1 MMKAAP
7 ATASG
12 YALAE
17 RFAASG
23 RGAVAIG
30 P

>member
-1 MMKAAP
+1 MKTAL

-17 RFAASG
+17 RVAPSG
-23 RGAVAIG
+23 RGAAAIG
-30 P
+30 S